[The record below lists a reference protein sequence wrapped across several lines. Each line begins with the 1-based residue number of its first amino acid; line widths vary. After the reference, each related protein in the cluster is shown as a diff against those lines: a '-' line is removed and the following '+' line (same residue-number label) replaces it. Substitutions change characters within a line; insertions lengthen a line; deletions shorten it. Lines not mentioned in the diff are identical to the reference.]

1 MAAQAKGALSAGASL
16 SSADRTR
23 FIAYTAL
30 LVAAGV
36 LLPMLF
42 HQVGVAGP
50 VFLPMH
56 FPVILGGLLF
66 GPLCGLA
73 VGFFSP
79 VLSTLTTGMP
89 PAAAA
94 LVMVPEMMTY
104 GVVCGWVRFGL
115 AKPPWVAL
123 LVAMIAGRAVM
134 GLAVW
139 VLIPLVNLHA
149 GPWAFVVG
157 AVGTGL
163 PGIAAQ
169 AVLIPVLIRRLER
182 HVPGAA
188 SP

>member
-1 MAAQAKGALSAGASL
+1 MAAQAKATPRAGAFL

-23 FIAYTAL
+23 SIAYTAL

-42 HQVGVAGP
+42 HQVAVAGA

-73 VGFFSP
+73 VGLFSP
-79 VLSTLTTGMP
+79 VLSTLATGMP
-89 PAAAA
+89 PAAMA
-94 LVMVPEMMTY
+94 LVMVPELVTY
-104 GVVCGWVRFGL
+104 GVVCGWIRFRL
-115 AKPPWVAL
+115 TRPVWVAL
-123 LVAMIAGRAVM
+123 LAAMVAGRAVM

-139 VLIPLVNLHA
+139 VLAPLVNLHA
-149 GPWAFVVG
+149 GPSAFVIA
-157 AVGTGL
+157 AVVTGL

-169 AVLIPVLIRRLER
+169 AALIPVLVRTLER
-182 HVPGAA
+182 HLHRAA